1 MMALQFTRLRR
12 FYPRLPVA
20 LNLIAAAAVLY
31 LPTAPGAE
39 TALINRTATVLI
51 YAILASGMRVVVR
64 SAGFL
69 DLGYAAHFGIGAYA
83 TALLSRDAGLSLWIS
98 VPVSAALAGSVAAL
112 LGGPIM
118 RSGRTR
124 FALVT
129 LAFGTLAQELF
140 ASRGPIEITLPQ
152 NARAEAIYYAIA
164 AIWIASALILWRV
177 SRSALGRAWIAVRD
191 DAAAASCIGL
201 DPVATARSAYVAGA
215 AIAGLAGALIAVQQG
230 GVHPADFTF
239 VVTATVLA
247 IVLIGGDGGQAGIL
261 AAAIVLVSVRLWW
274 PAVAANGQLFAL
286 AIIAAI
292 LFLRPRCL
300 GKGCGSAL
308 SRWIGAHP

>member
-1 MMALQFTRLRR
+1 MALRFTRLRR
-12 FYPRLPVA
+12 FYAFLPAA

-31 LPTAPGAE
+31 LPMVPGAE
-39 TALINRTATVLI
+39 TALINRAATVLI
-51 YAILASGMRVVVR
+51 YAILASGMRVVV
-64 SAGFL
+64 SCAGFL

-83 TALLSRDAGLSLWIS
+83 TALLSRDAGLNLWVS
-98 VPVSAALAGSVAAL
+98 VPVSAVLAGGIAAL
-112 LGGPIM
+112 LGGPM
-118 RSGRTR
+118 VRSGRTR

-140 ASRGPIEITLPQ
+140 APREPIEFTLPE
-152 NARAEAIYYAIA
+152 NARAEAVYYAIA
-164 AIWIASALILWRV
+164 AVWIAAALILWCVR
-177 SRSALGRAWIAVRD
+177 RSVLGRAWIAVRD

-201 DPVATARSAYVAGA
+201 DPVATARSAYVTGA

-230 GVHPADFTF
+230 GVHPGDFTF
-239 VVTATVLA
+239 AVTTTVLA
-247 IVLIGGDGGQAGIL
+247 IVLIGGGGGQAGIL
-261 AAAIVLVSVRLWW
+261 AAAIVLVGVRLRW
-274 PAVAANGQLFAL
+274 PAVAANGQLLAL

-300 GKGCGSAL
+300 GRGCSGAL